1 MNKELV
7 LISEKRFDD
16 VVDIL
21 NRAMAAIKVVVDKL
35 VEAIKAVVDIL
46 SELGTNCWKEP
57 HDALT
62 AECKYDPPPKC
73 PRPSK
78 KSYMHYVVP
87 ISQLPQSATSRI
99 KQTI

>member
-46 SELGTNCWKEP
+46 SELGTN
-57 HDALT
+57 
-62 AECKYDPPPKC
+62 
-73 PRPSK
+73 
-78 KSYMHYVVP
+78 
-87 ISQLPQSATSRI
+87 
-99 KQTI
+99 